1 MLSNRIAVYDGA
13 DHLHRHSMRLF
24 MLAVASACALASSA
38 TAQAPA
44 TGPLVLLLPSS
55 TRATGMGNAW
65 VAGRDE
71 TSVFYNPAQINPTTG
86 FGGRLVRYGS
96 DAWLGTLANAVTI
109 NWLTLGWGVQVVE
122 FKALGSTTYPYTPA
136 EVTQAGTR
144 DAQSLEVVAGGNFLI
159 KKFRAGF
166 GLKYAEDRVEAAV
179 NLLSSSTLSYS
190 APAIRNRVLLGDVG
204 VSHALLSGTAALAV
218 QNIGDDNGVKLPIQT
233 TLGWAR
239 QMQAQQLDLAFA
251 AQVSA
256 RRDWFGAGGGVE
268 AGWGWIEGWSAA
280 VRAGA
285 HRTETAAQKPVALGA
300 TLNADHLSL
309 DYALEFFEGSRYA
322 HHISLRWR

>member
-1 MLSNRIAVYDGA
+1 M
-13 DHLHRHSMRLF
+13 RHYLM
-24 MLAVASACALASSA
+24 AVASACALASSA
-38 TAQAPA
+38 NAQAPS
-44 TGPLVLLLPSS
+44 TGPLILLLPAS

-86 FGGRLVRYGS
+86 FGGRVARYGS
-96 DAWLGTLANAVTI
+96 NGTLGTLANAVTI

-122 FKALGSTTYPYTPA
+122 FKAGASSTYPYAPA
-136 EVTQAGTR
+136 DIAAPGSR
-144 DAQSLEVVAGGNFLI
+144 DAQSLEVAAGGNFLI

-166 GLKYAEDRVEAAV
+166 GVKYAEDRVEAAI
-179 NLLSSSTLSYS
+179 NPLAAAPLSYS
-190 APAIRNRVLLGDVG
+190 APAIRKGVLLGDLG
-204 VSHALLSGTAALAV
+204 VSHSLLSGTAALAV
-218 QNIGDDNGVKLPIQT
+218 QNIGDDSGIKLPIQT

-256 RRDWFGAGGGVE
+256 RRDWLGAGGGIE
-268 AGWGWIEGWSAA
+268 AGYGWIEGWSAA
-280 VRAGA
+280 LRAGA

-322 HHISLRWR
+322 HHISIRWR

>member
-1 MLSNRIAVYDGA
+1 MLSNRIAVHHAA
-13 DHLHRHSMRLF
+13 DHLHRHVMRHFL
-24 MLAVASACALASSA
+24 LAVASACALASSA

-44 TGPLVLLLPSS
+44 TGPLVLLLPSN

-86 FGGRLVRYGS
+86 FGGRVVRYGS
-96 DAWLGTLANAVTI
+96 DALLGTLANAVTI
-109 NWLTLGWGVQVVE
+109 NWLTLGWGVQLVE
-122 FKALGSTTYPYTPA
+122 FKALANSAYPYTPS
-136 EVTQAGTR
+136 ELTQDGTR
-144 DAQSLEVVAGGNFLI
+144 DAQSLVVGAGGNFLI
-159 KKFRAGF
+159 KKFRVGV
-166 GLKYAEDRVEAAV
+166 GMKYAEDRVEAAI
-179 NLLSSSTLSYS
+179 NPIAAAPLSYI
-190 APAIRNRVLLGDVG
+190 APAIRKGVLLGDLG
-204 VSHALLSGTAALAV
+204 VSHALLSGTAAFAV
-218 QNIGDDNGVKLPIQT
+218 QNIGDDSRVTLPIQT

-251 AQVSA
+251 AQLSA
-256 RRDWFGAGGGVE
+256 RRDWVGGGGGVE
-268 AGWGWIEGWSAA
+268 MGWGWIEGWSAA

-285 HRTETAAQKPVALGA
+285 HRTETAAQKPVAMGA